1 MRQDGRMEPTEPVGD
16 ELAGNESQC
25 RWELVPGTRFM
36 TFYVPDPFVV
46 AYGDAPPPY
55 ATEELASSMC
65 GMLLAAIGAHCQLCE
80 AVALPEESAGPAVV
94 LRTIP
99 HAPGCLFSAETIARL
114 DAGCRPP
121 GYEAPPVTDDEIEL
135 LGAALANLHVFHG
148 LVTADGRVKRRG
160 GANLPQRAGHYL
172 R

>member
-1 MRQDGRMEPTEPVGD
+1 MELGD
-16 ELAGNESQC
+16 AELGSNESQC

-65 GMLLAAIGAHCQLCE
+65 GMLLAAIGAHCPLCE
-80 AVALPEESAGPAVV
+80 AVALPEETADEAVTEGV
-94 LRTIP
+94 ATAIVSRTVP

-121 GYEAPPVTDDEIEL
+121 GYEAPPVTEEEAEL
-135 LGAALANLHVFHG
+135 LAAALANLHVFHG
-148 LVTADGRVKRRG
+148 LMTAG
-160 GANLPQRAGHYL
+160 
-172 R
+172 

>member
-1 MRQDGRMEPTEPVGD
+1 MELGEA
-16 ELAGNESQC
+16 ELGSNESQC

-55 ATEELASSMC
+55 ATQELAASMC
-65 GMLLAAIGAHCQLCE
+65 GMLIAAIGAHCSLCE
-80 AVALPEESAGPAVV
+80 AVALPEESVGPTVV
-94 LRTIP
+94 SREIP

-121 GYEAPPVTDDEIEL
+121 GYQASPVTDEEIEL
-135 LGAALANLHVFHG
+135 LGTALANLHKFHG
-148 LVTADGRVKRRG
+148 LMTAE
-160 GANLPQRAGHYL
+160 
-172 R
+172 